1 MDKPIRH
8 REPARG
14 KLAGQTLRIS
24 LLLPMYVPVALQ
36 SSHCAQTQTLSLI
49 LREIEKR

>member
-14 KLAGQTLRIS
+14 KLAGVSGLVASLKYIPGGTSSLRALELALW
-24 LLLPMYVPVALQ
+24 LLMV
-36 SSHCAQTQTLSLI
+36 
-49 LREIEKR
+49 

>member
-14 KLAGQTLRIS
+14 KLAGLCS
-24 LLLPMYVPVALQ
+24 ALLQCFVFNVFGLPPA
-36 SSHCAQTQTLSLI
+36 TLSLDV
-49 LREIEKR
+49 EHSS

>member
-14 KLAGQTLRIS
+14 KLAGLLWTVLQLDDDS
-24 LLLPMYVPVALQ
+24 LDNM
-36 SSHCAQTQTLSLI
+36 STS
-49 LREIEKR
+49 